1 MMPFFFINKLETG
14 CFHTIPRVFV
24 SPFLEEESMYK
35 ETKGREIKKTIE
47 GKRSKNKQPAQR

>member
-1 MMPFFFINKLETG
+1 MIPFFFINKLETG

-35 ETKGREIKKTIE
+35 ETKGREIKK
-47 GKRSKNKQPAQR
+47 KKNNRREKEQE